1 MGSKFAYRSLS
12 DYMRSSTLRWL
23 VLLAS
28 ILIMLIMTVQLFWLN
43 KVYSFEQ
50 KTFNTNVVKSIRGL
64 YEDLDLV
71 DTRVHHLQDLIE
83 HPSTD
88 YFLFRVDNFHTEDS
102 IAYYLQ
108 HELNDFDVLTDV
120 YIAYY
125 DAGRTSY
132 KDTTYITAAA
142 SRYPPSIINLAV
154 YHRNFSYVLLYFPHR
169 NKYVLQQMNFWFIS
183 SAIVFVV
190 LIGLAVILFFFYRQ
204 RFLAEIQKDFVNNF
218 THEFKTP
225 LAVMKISAEVLLQDK
240 ITAQPDR
247 LRKYATIIENQTQH
261 LQDQV
266 ERLLQIARSDR
277 KDLPIEKK
285 QVALKD
291 LIEQAVAKVQ
301 PLIDEKKAEVNIQVD
316 EELQNIALSADRAHL
331 ELAIVNLLE
340 NALKFSA
347 KPHIIVSIGEEEGNI
362 YISIK
367 DNGIGIEKKYQ
378 KRLFQKFY
386 RVPTGDVHNVKGF
399 GLGLNFV
406 KRIIDAHHGT
416 IKINS
421 LPGIGT
427 EFRLILPATLNS

>member
-1 MGSKFAYRSLS
+1 MGSKFAGRSLS
-12 DYMRSSTLRWL
+12 GYMRSSTLRWL

-28 ILIMLIMTVQLFWLN
+28 VLIMLIIAVQLFWLD

-64 YEDLDLV
+64 YEDLDIA
-71 DTRVHHLQDLIE
+71 DTRNTHLQDLIE
-83 HPSTD
+83 HPSNN
-88 YFLFRVDNFHTEDS
+88 YFLFRIENIVPEDS

-108 HELNDFDVLTDV
+108 HELNDFDVLTDAYLV
-120 YIAYY
+120 FYRAGYTNYKRSIYIA
-125 DAGRTSY
+125 
-132 KDTTYITAAA
+132 AAA
-142 SRYPPSIINLAV
+142 SRYSRGSNNLTV
-154 YHRNFSYVLLYFPHR
+154 YNRTYNYALLYFPHR
-169 NKYVLQQMNFWFIS
+169 NKYVLAQMNFWFIS
-183 SAIVFVV
+183 SAILFIV

-204 RFLAEIQKDFVNNF
+204 KFLAEVQKDFVNNF

-225 LAVMKISAEVLLQDK
+225 LAVMKISAEVLMQDK
-240 ITAQPDR
+240 IQTQPDR
-247 LRKYATIIENQTQH
+247 LHKYATIIENQTRH

-266 ERLLQIARSDR
+266 ERLLQIAASDR
-277 KDLPIEKK
+277 KDLPIQKK
-285 QVALKD
+285 PVPVKEI
-291 LIEQAVAKVQ
+291 IEQAASKLQ
-301 PLIDEKKAEVNIQVD
+301 PLIDEKKAEIEFPINEDENI
-316 EELQNIALSADRAHL
+316 ELYADKAHL

-340 NALKFSA
+340 NALKFSV
-347 KPHIIVSIGEEEGNI
+347 KPHIIVSTGKEDGNI
-362 YISIK
+362 YISVK

-378 KRLFQKFY
+378 KNLFKKFY

-427 EFRLILPATLNS
+427 EFRLILPATVNN

>member
-1 MGSKFAYRSLS
+1 
-12 DYMRSSTLRWL
+12 MRSSTLRWL
-23 VLLAS
+23 VLVAS
-28 ILIMLIMTVQLFWLN
+28 ILIILILAVQLFWLN

-71 DTRVHHLQDLIE
+71 DTRAIHLQDLIE
-83 HPSTD
+83 HPNTD
-88 YFLFRVDNFHTEDS
+88 NFLFRVDSLYSEDT
-102 IAYYLQ
+102 IAFYLK

-120 YIAYY
+120 HIGYY
-125 DAGRTSY
+125 NAGNPNFKNTA
-132 KDTTYITAAA
+132 YITAAA
-142 SRYPPSIINLAV
+142 SRYSPDAVNLSV
-154 YHRNFSYVLLYFPHR
+154 VKRNYNYILLYFPHR
-169 NKYVLQQMNFWFIS
+169 KKYILQQMNFWFIS
-183 SAIVFVV
+183 SAALFIV
-190 LIGLAVILFFFYRQ
+190 LIGLAVMLFFFYRQ

-225 LAVMKISAEVLLQDK
+225 LAVMKISAEVLLNDK
-240 ITAQPDR
+240 ITTQPDR
-247 LRKYATIIENQTQH
+247 LRKYATIVENQTQH
-261 LQDQV
+261 LQNQV

-277 KDLPIEKK
+277 RDLPIQKK
-285 QVALKD
+285 QVPVKD
-291 LIEQAVAKVQ
+291 LIEQAVAKMQ
-301 PLIDEKKAEVNIQVD
+301 PLIDEKNAEVSIPI
-316 EELQNIALSADRAHL
+316 EEEQNIEVSADRAHL

-340 NALKFSA
+340 NALKYSA
-347 KPHIIVSIGEEEGNI
+347 KPHIIVTTGNEEGNI
-362 YISIK
+362 YISVK

-378 KRLFQKFY
+378 KSLFKKFY

-427 EFRLILPATLNS
+427 EFRLILPATVNS

>member
-1 MGSKFAYRSLS
+1 MDSKFANKSLS
-12 DYMRSSTLRWL
+12 EFMRSSTLRWL

-28 ILIMLIMTVQLFWLN
+28 ILIMLIIAVQLFWLN

-71 DTRVHHLQDLIE
+71 DTRSNHLQDLIE
-83 HPSTD
+83 HPNTD
-88 YFLFRVDNFHTEDS
+88 YFLFRIENFYSQDT
-102 IAYYLQ
+102 IKFYLQ

-120 YIAYY
+120 FIAYY
-125 DAGRTSY
+125 KAGSPDY
-132 KDTTYITAAA
+132 KYKTYINAAA
-142 SRYPPSIINLAV
+142 SRYTPDGINLSV
-154 YHRNFSYVLLYFPHR
+154 YKRNHNYITLYFPHR

-183 SAIVFVV
+183 SAVLFVV

-204 RFLAEIQKDFVNNF
+204 RFLAEVQKDFVNNF

-225 LAVMKISAEVLLQDK
+225 LAVMKISAEVLLQEK
-240 ITAQPDR
+240 IVSQPER
-247 LRKYATIIENQTQH
+247 LRKYATIVENQTQH
-261 LQDQV
+261 LQEQV

-277 KDLPIEKK
+277 RDLPIQKK
-285 QVALKD
+285 NVPLKE
-291 LIEQAVAKVQ
+291 LIEQAVAKMQ
-301 PLIDEKKAEVNIQVD
+301 PLIDEKKAEVDIPID
-316 EELQNIALSADRAHL
+316 EEQNIDLYADRAHL

-340 NALKFSA
+340 NALKFSV
-347 KPHIIVSIGEEEGNI
+347 KPHIIISIGHEDGNI
-362 YISIK
+362 YISVK

-378 KRLFQKFY
+378 KRLFKKFY

-427 EFRLILPATLNS
+427 EFRLILPATVNS

>member
-12 DYMRSSTLRWL
+12 EFMRSSTLRWL

-28 ILIMLIMTVQLFWLN
+28 VLITLIIAVQLFWLN
-43 KVYSFEQ
+43 KVYSFQQE
-50 KTFNTNVVKSIRGL
+50 TFNLNVVKSIRGL

-71 DTRVHHLQDLIE
+71 DTRSEHLQDLIE
-83 HPSTD
+83 HPKTD
-88 YFLFRVDNFHTEDS
+88 YFLFRVDNQYSEDS
-102 IAYYLQ
+102 VASYLK
-108 HELNDFDVLTDV
+108 HELADFDVLTDV
-120 YIAYY
+120 HIAFYAAGNTNYKTTKYIV
-125 DAGRTSY
+125 GT
-132 KDTTYITAAA
+132 A
-142 SRYPPSIINLAV
+142 SRYDVEQINLPV
-154 YHRNFSYVLLYFPHR
+154 HNRTYNYILLYFPHR
-169 NKYVLQQMNFWFIS
+169 NKYILQQMNFWFIS
-183 SAIVFVV
+183 SAALFVV
-190 LIGLAVILFFFYRQ
+190 LVGLAVILFFFYRQ

-225 LAVMKISAEVLLQDK
+225 LAVMKISSEVLLQEK
-240 ITAQPDR
+240 ITTQPDR
-247 LRKYATIIENQTQH
+247 LHKYATIIENQTQH

-277 KDLPIEKK
+277 TNLPIQKK
-285 QVALKD
+285 LVPVKD
-291 LIEQAVAKVQ
+291 LIEQAVAKMQ
-301 PLIDEKKAEVNIQVD
+301 PLIDEKKADVDVPID
-316 EELQNIALSADRAHL
+316 EEQNIELFADRVHL

-340 NALKFSA
+340 NALKFSV
-347 KPHIIVSIGEEEGNI
+347 KPHIIVSTGHEDGNI
-362 YISIK
+362 YISVK

-378 KRLFQKFY
+378 KRLFKKFY

-427 EFRLILPATLNS
+427 EFRLILPATVNS

>member
-1 MGSKFAYRSLS
+1 
-12 DYMRSSTLRWL
+12 
-23 VLLAS
+23 
-28 ILIMLIMTVQLFWLN
+28 MLILAVQLFWLN

-71 DTRVHHLQDLIE
+71 DTRTIHLQDLIE
-83 HPSTD
+83 HPRTD
-88 YFLFRVDNFHTEDS
+88 YFLFRINNYYSDDS

-125 DAGRTSY
+125 HSGNQDY
-132 KDTTYITAAA
+132 KNRIYISAAA
-142 SRYPPSIINLAV
+142 SRYSGDNINLSV
-154 YHRNFSYVLLYFPHR
+154 FNRNYNYILLYFPHR

-183 SAIVFVV
+183 SAVLFVV

-204 RFLAEIQKDFVNNF
+204 RFLAEVQKDFVNNF

-240 ITAQPDR
+240 ITSQPDR
-247 LRKYATIIENQTQH
+247 LRKYATIVENQTQH

-277 KDLPIEKK
+277 RDLPIQKK
-285 QVALKD
+285 QVPIKD
-291 LIEQAVAKVQ
+291 LIEQAVAKMQ
-301 PLIDEKKAEVNIQVD
+301 PLIDEKKAEID
-316 EELQNIALSADRAHL
+316 IPIEEEQNIELFADREHL

-340 NALKFSA
+340 NALKFSV
-347 KPHIIVSIGEEEGNI
+347 KPHIIVTTGKEDGNI
-362 YISIK
+362 YISVK

-378 KRLFQKFY
+378 KRLFKKFY

-427 EFRLILPATLNS
+427 EFRLILPATVNS

>member
-1 MGSKFAYRSLS
+1 MGSKFAKRSLS
-12 DYMRSSTLRWL
+12 GSMRSSTLRWL

-28 ILIMLIMTVQLFWLN
+28 ILIMLIMGVQLFWL
-43 KVYSFEQ
+43 KIVYSFEQ
-50 KTFNTNVVKSIRGL
+50 RTFNTNVVKSIRGL
-64 YEDLDLV
+64 YEDLDIV
-71 DTRVHHLQDLIE
+71 DTHANHLQDLIE

-88 YFLFRVDNFHTEDS
+88 YFVFRVENIFEEDS
-102 IAYYLQ
+102 IASYLQ

-120 YIAYY
+120 YVGFYH
-125 DAGRTSY
+125 AGHTNYKRTI
-132 KDTTYITAAA
+132 YIPTVATRY
-142 SRYPPSIINLAV
+142 SRDVNNPNIFKRDYN
-154 YHRNFSYVLLYFPHR
+154 YVLLFFPHR
-169 NKYVLQQMNFWFIS
+169 NRYVLAQMNFWFIS
-183 SAIVFVV
+183 SALLFIV

-204 RFLAEIQKDFVNNF
+204 RFLAEVQKDFVNNF

-240 ITAQPDR
+240 ITGQPER
-247 LRKYATIIENQTQH
+247 LKKYATIIESQTQH

-277 KDLPIEKK
+277 KDLPIQKK
-285 QVALKD
+285 PVRIKD
-291 LIEQAVAKVQ
+291 LIEQAVTKMQ
-301 PLIDEKKAEVNIQVD
+301 PLIDEKKAEVETPIDDDTNI
-316 EELQNIALSADRAHL
+316 ELYVDRAHL
-331 ELAIVNLLE
+331 ELAVVNLLE
-340 NALKFSA
+340 NALKFSV
-347 KPHIIVSIGEEEGNI
+347 KPHIIINTGKEEGNI
-362 YISIK
+362 YISVK

-378 KRLFQKFY
+378 KNLFKKFY

-427 EFRLILPATLNS
+427 EFRLILPATVNN

>member
-12 DYMRSSTLRWL
+12 EFMRSSTLRWL

-28 ILIMLIMTVQLFWLN
+28 VLITLIIAVQLFWLN
-43 KVYSFEQ
+43 KVYSFQQE
-50 KTFNTNVVKSIRGL
+50 TFNLNVVKSIRGL

-71 DTRVHHLQDLIE
+71 DTRSEHLQDLIE
-83 HPSTD
+83 HPNTD
-88 YFLFRVDNFHTEDS
+88 YFLFRVDNQYSEDS
-102 IAYYLQ
+102 VASYLK

-120 YIAYY
+120 HIAFYTAGNANYKTTKYIV
-125 DAGRTSY
+125 GT
-132 KDTTYITAAA
+132 A
-142 SRYPPSIINLAV
+142 SRYDVEQINLPV
-154 YHRNFSYVLLYFPHR
+154 HNRTYNYIMLYFPHR
-169 NKYVLQQMNFWFIS
+169 NKYILQQMNFWFIS
-183 SAIVFVV
+183 SAALFVV
-190 LIGLAVILFFFYRQ
+190 LVGLAVILFFFYRQ

-225 LAVMKISAEVLLQDK
+225 LAVMKISSEVLLQEK
-240 ITAQPDR
+240 ITTQPDR
-247 LRKYATIIENQTQH
+247 LRKYATIIESQTQH

-277 KDLPIEKK
+277 TNLPIQKK
-285 QVALKD
+285 LVPVKD
-291 LIEQAVAKVQ
+291 LIEQAVAKMQ
-301 PLIDEKKAEVNIQVD
+301 PLIDEKKADVDVPID
-316 EELQNIALSADRAHL
+316 EEQNIELFADRGHL

-340 NALKFSA
+340 NALKFSV
-347 KPHIIVSIGEEEGNI
+347 KPHIIVSTGHEDGNI
-362 YISIK
+362 YISVK

-378 KRLFQKFY
+378 KRLFNKFY

-427 EFRLILPATLNS
+427 EFRLILPATVNS

>member
-1 MGSKFAYRSLS
+1 M
-12 DYMRSSTLRWL
+12 
-23 VLLAS
+23 
-28 ILIMLIMTVQLFWLN
+28 QLFWLN

-64 YEDLDLV
+64 YEDLDIA
-71 DTRVHHLQDLIE
+71 DTRSNHLQDLIE
-83 HPSTD
+83 TPNTD
-88 YFLFRVDNFHTEDS
+88 NFLFRVENYYSEDT
-102 IAYYLQ
+102 IASYLQ

-120 YIAYY
+120 YVAYY
-125 DAGRTSY
+125 TAGHPNY
-132 KDTTYITAAA
+132 KNTDYISAAA
-142 SRYPPSIINLAV
+142 SRYIEADPVNLSV
-154 YHRNFSYVLLYFPHR
+154 FKRDYNYVLLYFPHR
-169 NKYVLQQMNFWFIS
+169 NKYVLAQMNFWFIS
-183 SAIVFVV
+183 SAVLFVV

-204 RFLAEIQKDFVNNF
+204 RFLAEVQKDFVNNF

-225 LAVMKISAEVLLQDK
+225 LAVMKISSEVLLQNK
-240 ITAQPDR
+240 IASQPDR
-247 LRKYATIIENQTQH
+247 LHKYASIIESQTQH

-277 KDLPIEKK
+277 KDLPIQKK
-285 QVALKD
+285 QVPLKD
-291 LIEQAVAKVQ
+291 LIEQAVAKMQ
-301 PLIDEKKAEVNIQVD
+301 PLIDEKKAEVDIPIEEEKNI
-316 EELQNIALSADRAHL
+316 ELYADRAHL

-340 NALKFSA
+340 NALKFSV
-347 KPHIIVSIGEEEGNI
+347 KPHIIITTGQEDGDV
-362 YISIK
+362 YISVK

-378 KRLFQKFY
+378 KRLFKKFY

-427 EFRLILPATLNS
+427 EFRLILPATVNS

>member
-1 MGSKFAYRSLS
+1 M
-12 DYMRSSTLRWL
+12 

-28 ILIMLIMTVQLFWLN
+28 ILIMLIITVQLFWLN

-71 DTRVHHLQDLIE
+71 DTRAHHLQDLIE

-88 YFLFRVDNFHTEDS
+88 YFLLRVDNFHTEDS

-120 YIAYY
+120 YLAYY
-125 DAGRTSY
+125 DAGHTSY

-142 SRYPPSIINLAV
+142 SRYPPSIINLSV
-154 YHRNFSYVLLYFPHR
+154 YSRDFSYVLLYFPHR

-183 SAIVFVV
+183 SAIVFIV

-225 LAVMKISAEVLLQDK
+225 LAVMKISAEVLLHEK

-277 KDLPIEKK
+277 KDLPIQKK
-285 QVALKD
+285 QVLLKD
-291 LIEQAVAKVQ
+291 LIEQAVAKMQ
-301 PLIDEKKAEVNIQVD
+301 PLIDEKKAEVEIQVD
-316 EELQNIALSADRAHL
+316 EEQHNIELCADRGHL

-347 KPHIIVSIGEEEGNI
+347 KPHIIVSIGKEEDDI
-362 YISIK
+362 YISVK

-427 EFRLILPATLNS
+427 EFRLILPATVNS

>member
-12 DYMRSSTLRWL
+12 DFMRSSTLRWL

-28 ILIMLIMTVQLFWLN
+28 ILIVLIMAVQMFWLN

-71 DTRVHHLQDLIE
+71 DTRSIHLQDLIE

-88 YFLFRVDNFHTEDS
+88 YFLFRTDNYYSEDS

-120 YIAYY
+120 YIAHYKL
-125 DAGRTSY
+125 GRPDY
-132 KDTTYITAAA
+132 KHATYISAAA
-142 SRYPPSIINLAV
+142 SRYNPETINLSV
-154 YHRNFSYVLLYFPHR
+154 FNRNYNYILLYFPHR

-183 SAIVFVV
+183 SAVLFVV
-190 LIGLAVILFFFYRQ
+190 LIGLAVMLFFFYRQ
-204 RFLAEIQKDFVNNF
+204 RFLAEVQKDFVNNF

-225 LAVMKISAEVLLQDK
+225 LAVMKISAEVLLQEK
-240 ITAQPDR
+240 ITSQPER
-247 LRKYATIIENQTQH
+247 LRKYATIVENQTQH

-277 KDLPIEKK
+277 RDLPIQKK
-285 QVALKD
+285 QVPVKD
-291 LIEQAVAKVQ
+291 LIEQAVAKMQ
-301 PLIDEKKAEVNIQVD
+301 PLIDEKKAEVEFLID
-316 EELQNIALSADRAHL
+316 EEQHIELFADRAHL

-347 KPHIIVSIGEEEGNI
+347 KPHIIVTTGKEDGNI
-362 YISIK
+362 YIAVK

-378 KRLFQKFY
+378 KNLFKKFY